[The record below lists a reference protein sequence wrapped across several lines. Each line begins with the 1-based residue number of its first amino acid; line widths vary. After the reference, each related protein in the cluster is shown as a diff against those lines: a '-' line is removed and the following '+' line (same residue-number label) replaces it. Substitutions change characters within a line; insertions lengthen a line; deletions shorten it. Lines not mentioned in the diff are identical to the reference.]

1 MVTFRSTLMP
11 YQASVPSSWQYR
23 QLPVAGSIADGFID
37 QPINGFST
45 NINVMAV
52 PIDSTATTSDYAN
65 AILAQGTKQLAA
77 TGNLTPTDMTA
88 DGKSVIFVD
97 FAYTLT
103 EQGGLGNAVSCQTM
117 KCMKIDARTAVFIND
132 GTGWQITLSI
142 SDDAVPPYSD
152 QALAEFN
159 QMLKSFQFLQ

>member
-1 MVTFRSTLMP
+1 MP
-11 YQASVPSSWQYR
+11 YQASVPSGWRYQ
-23 QLPVAGSIADGFID
+23 QLPVAGTIADGFID

-45 NINVMAV
+45 NINVIAV
-52 PIDSTATTSDYAN
+52 PIDSGATTIDYAN
-65 AILAQGTKQLAA
+65 TILAQGTKQLAA
-77 TGNLTPTDMTA
+77 SGNLTPTDIMA
-88 DGKSVIFVD
+88 GGQSVILVD
-97 FAYTLT
+97 FIYTLT

-117 KCMKIDARTAVFIND
+117 KCMKIDARTAVFIKD

-142 SDDAVPPYSD
+142 SDDADQQYSN